1 MAQAVDP
8 VDLEARFTATTSES
22 GESVCASTHLP
33 TTSSSSDTA
42 ASSSATST
50 ATAPRHGEEHQS
62 VEQMKSRNQEEL
74 DEYRLLAQLLVE
86 LDEDTAAAVDDV
98 SQVLLLDFFSE
109 GVDRLRSS
117 SGAGSVVGATT
128 VSRPVDDDARVA
140 EALVGAAAEW
150 LRGAGTQWGI
160 RDVMLSGKA
169 ALEDMERGRRWMCAG
184 EEEREVGAA
193 VEGLVMDGLL
203 DELVAEL
210 VPWWHGDGRPSM
222 EPLAH

>member
-1 MAQAVDP
+1 MAPAVDP

-50 ATAPRHGEEHQS
+50 TTAPRHGEEHQS
-62 VEQMKSRNQEEL
+62 VDQKPRDQEEL
-74 DEYRLLAQLLVE
+74 DEYRLLAQLLLE
-86 LDEDTAAAVDDV
+86 LDVDTAAAVDEA
-98 SQVLLLDFFSE
+98 SQVLLLDFFAE

-117 SGAGSVVGATT
+117 AT
-128 VSRPVDDDARVA
+128 VRPADKDDDDRVA

-150 LRGAGTQWGI
+150 LRGAGPQWGI

-169 ALEDMERGRRWMCAG
+169 ALEDMERGRRWLCAG
-184 EEEREVGAA
+184 EEERDVGAA
-193 VEGLVMDGLL
+193 VEGFVMDGLV

-210 VPWWHGDGRPSM
+210 VPWWHGDGRRWS
-222 EPLAH
+222 H